1 MKFITDNIERWVT
14 GIALLATTIMIG
26 LIDNYFVMW
35 LYLGFFYFKG
45 FDEAIKLFGIQRKS
59 PYTYAIIIWLVAY
72 FYPNPDDLF
81 FIMAI
86 FFGSKLAYTQEHIKK
101 KLLIP
106 FLYPVS
112 GFLFMLV
119 LYRDFGINFMLWL
132 LIIVAITDTAAYFV
146 GKSIGKTP
154 FSPTSPNKTLEGVI
168 GGITFAM
175 VAGAITGYFMELVPS
190 FFDALII
197 SFLTATA
204 SIFGDLFESYIKREA
219 GVKDSGTLLPG
230 HGGVLDR
237 LDGYLFGSII
247 MLIALRAFL

>member
-1 MKFITDNIERWVT
+1 MKFITNNIERWVT
-14 GIALLATTIMIG
+14 GIMLLATTIMIG
-26 LIDNYFVMW
+26 LIDNYFIMW
-35 LYLGFFYFKG
+35 LYLGIFYFIG

-59 PYTYAIIIWLVAY
+59 PYLYATVIWLVAY

-86 FFGSKLAYTQEHIKK
+86 FFGAKLAYTQEHIKK

-119 LYRDFGINFMLWL
+119 LYRDFGIDFMLWL
-132 LIIVAITDTAAYFV
+132 LIIVAITDTAAFFV
-146 GKSIGKTP
+146 GKSVGKTQ

-168 GGITFAM
+168 GGIAFAT
-175 VAGAITGYFMELVPS
+175 VAGAIMGYFMDLVP
-190 FFDALII
+190 FFIAFIV

-219 GVKDSGTLLPG
+219 GVKDSGNVFPG

-237 LDGYLFGSII
+237 LDGYLFGSIM
-247 MLIALRAFL
+247 MLISLRAFL